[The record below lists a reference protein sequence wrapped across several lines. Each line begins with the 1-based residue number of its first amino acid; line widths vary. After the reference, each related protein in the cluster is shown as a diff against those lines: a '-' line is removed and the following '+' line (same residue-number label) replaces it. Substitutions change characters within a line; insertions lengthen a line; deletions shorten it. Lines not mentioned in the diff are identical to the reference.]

1 MKCSAMVGD
10 KTRYFYLPYGQ
21 KYVFDLIC
29 TIVSIVV
36 FESETVRFN
45 DVSRYLH
52 IKSSLSDIVM
62 TGWFNKCIIF
72 SMCT

>member
-1 MKCSAMVGD
+1 MIFIV
-10 KTRYFYLPYGQ
+10 
-21 KYVFDLIC
+21 V
-29 TIVSIVV
+29 VSIVV

-72 SMCT
+72 SIGFSKGYLWSF